1 MARFVVEPALA
12 VKWFVPEE
20 HSNAAARLLD
30 GGNELLAPDTLL
42 TDAARLLTA
51 KTRLREMSEEES
63 LTTLEALQAAPLWF
77 VPSHTLLEAAL
88 RIAASLDRPL
98 GDGLSLALAVQ
109 CDCRLVT
116 TNRALYDIVQGTP
129 FSTHVKW
136 VGDLR

>member
-63 LTTLEALQAAPLWF
+63 ITTLEALKAAPLWF
-77 VPSHTLLEAAL
+77 VPTHPLVEAAL

-109 CDCRLVT
+109 GDCRLVT
-116 TNRALYDIVQGTP
+116 TNRVLYDTVQGTP